1 MKPIFRKKVTIENSD
16 SEDIDLN
23 KKFDKIN
30 LKSINLTEKIEDSKK
45 EYLKMSST
53 GIKLKKDGTPD
64 LRFKNAKS
72 HVQEKVIIVEIIFF

>member
-1 MKPIFRKKVTIENSD
+1 MNIFNKFLKKENKFSFVESERDQEIISESD
-16 SEDIDLN
+16 AKESN
-23 KKFDKIN
+23 
-30 LKSINLTEKIEDSKK
+30 SKQ